1 MNFKSV
7 GVLKDTT
14 LNFFLNIVIKNTKS
28 FGIMDIYIF
37 ILHVK
42 VVILTQLLTH
52 CQYMALF
59 CHLIYINYIIYINWW
74 PCSLIFGYQRIFIII
89 HYWVYHF
96 ILTLLHSF
104 LWNLLNSFWW
114 LKSHIPIKS
123 VNVLDTL
130 LILMIRLKCIKKL
143 INQFLFTD
151 TIYFK
156 HKDLLLYN

>member
-7 GVLKDTT
+7 VVLKDTT

-59 CHLIYINYIIYINWW
+59 CHFIYINWW
-74 PCSLIFGYQRIFIII
+74 PCSLIFEYQRIFISI

-123 VNVLDTL
+123 V
-130 LILMIRLKCIKKL
+130 KCVRHTANI
-143 INQFLFTD
+143 D
-151 TIYFK
+151 DSFK
-156 HKDLLLYN
+156 VY